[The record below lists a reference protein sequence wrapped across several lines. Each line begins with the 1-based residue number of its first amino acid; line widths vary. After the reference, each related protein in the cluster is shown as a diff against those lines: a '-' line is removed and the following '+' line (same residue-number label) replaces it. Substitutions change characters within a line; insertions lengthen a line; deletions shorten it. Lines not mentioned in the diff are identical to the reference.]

1 MRKKLY
7 QDILTCL
14 KSLTDENGAPL
25 FKTTGLWSGNSE
37 TGTPSVAMPAVLMEC
52 GESVW
57 KTLEGGSQ
65 EALLTLKLHI
75 LTAPTEDTSEDT
87 STEQILNAFELS
99 GRVYTAL
106 LSMRIDRNAPHN
118 MRRTASIAT
127 FSAEGF
133 MDNTDTYQL
142 LTVE

>member
-1 MRKKLY
+1 
-7 QDILTCL
+7 
-14 KSLTDENGAPL
+14 
-25 FKTTGLWSGNSE
+25 
-37 TGTPSVAMPAVLMEC
+37 MPAVLMEC
-52 GESVW
+52 GERVW
-57 KTLEGGSQ
+57 KTLGGGSQ

>member
-57 KTLEGGSQ
+57 KTLGGGSQ

-106 LSMRIDRNAPHN
+106 LSMRIDRTL
-118 MRRTASIAT
+118 RTICDELLPLPLSPQKASWTTQTPI
-127 FSAEGF
+127 
-133 MDNTDTYQL
+133 NYL
-142 LTVE
+142 R